1 MQDGCN
7 GLSRR
12 KFIKATGLA
21 VTWALVPSRAFG
33 RTFEGENLQVWSCG
47 GLAEAFV
54 PANKHYEEITGC
66 NIAYTGAFAAALGKS
81 LLANAKTEVFGPRV
95 LALAKKLKAHGKM
108 LNFRPLCF
116 TRYVLITPKGN
127 PAGIEGVEDLA
138 KPGIRVLLSPNSSP
152 PGGKATMV
160 VLKKAGVLEGAQ
172 KNAIR
177 LGDCVQREVASIAK
191 GKADVSIVEYR
202 ITRLPQFKGKFDV
215 IHIPE
220 RFFPPPPI
228 PFTIGIMKWAKNMEL
243 AEDFVKFITSEK
255 GQSFFEKAGF
265 IPALSEEGQRL
276 TKKYGVKD
284 A

>member
-12 KFIKATGLA
+12 KFITATALA
-21 VTWALVPSRAFG
+21 CTSALVPSRAFG
-33 RTFEGENLQVWSCG
+33 RPFERENLQVWSCG

-54 PANKHYEEITGC
+54 PANKYYEEMTGC
-66 NIAYTGAFAAALGKS
+66 NLAYTGAFAAALGKS
-81 LLANAKTEVFGPRV
+81 LLANATTEVFGPRV
-95 LALAKKLKAHGKM
+95 LDLAKKLKAQGKM

-138 KPGIRVLLSPNSSP
+138 RPGVRVLLSPDSSP

-177 LGDCVQREVASIAK
+177 LGDCVQREVAIVAS
-191 GKADVSIVEYR
+191 GKADVSVVEYR
-202 ITRLPQFKGKFDV
+202 IAKLPQFRGKFDV
-215 IHIPE
+215 IDIPE

-255 GQSFFEKAGF
+255 GQSFFERAGF
-265 IPALSEEGQRL
+265 IPALSEEGERL